1 MPTDISALQNGATPR
16 PLTVAYVPGVT
27 PGKWIT
33 RWQERKDRE
42 LRTFQCEEN
51 DALGELSSGRA
62 DLVFVRLP
70 ASGFT
75 RPQGVNLIPLY
86 EEQPVAAAAKEH
98 PLAAF
103 DALDLADLDGETL
116 LDVEEMGGAAV
127 ALEVV
132 AAGSGVVILPMS
144 VARLYSRKDVT
155 ARPVSGVP
163 ATKIGIAWLQE
174 RDDDD
179 VEEFVGVVRGR
190 TANSSRQPSVLEE
203 QKTTARQRT
212 KARQSRSGDSPAAA
226 RRTAAGSG
234 GKSSAKGTGK
244 GKGGSKGT
252 GKGGKPRRSR

>member
-1 MPTDISALQNGATPR
+1 MPTDTSALQNGATPR

-42 LRTFQCEEN
+42 LRTFQCEEK

-75 RPQGVNLIPLY
+75 RPQGLNLIPLY

-103 DALDLADLDGETL
+103 DALELADLDGETL
-116 LDVEEMGGAAV
+116 LDIEAMGGATV

-132 AAGSGVVILPMS
+132 SAGSGVVILPMS

-163 ATKIGIAWLQE
+163 ATKIGIAWL
-174 RDDDD
+174 RDDDDD

-212 KARQSRSGDSPAAA
+212 KARQSRSGEPPAGT
-226 RRTAAGSG
+226 RRTAGGSG
-234 GKSSAKGTGK
+234 GKSSAKGTAK
-244 GKGGSKGT
+244 GKGRSKGT
-252 GKGGKPRRSR
+252 GKGGKQRRSR

>member
-1 MPTDISALQNGATPR
+1 MPTDTSALQNGATPR

-42 LRTFQCEEN
+42 LRTFQCEEK

-75 RPQGVNLIPLY
+75 RPQGLNLIPLY

-103 DALDLADLDGETL
+103 DALELADLDGETL
-116 LDVEEMGGAAV
+116 LDIEAMGGAAV

-132 AAGSGVVILPMS
+132 SAGSGVVILPMS

-163 ATKIGIAWLQE
+163 ATKIGIAWL
-174 RDDDD
+174 RDDDDD

-212 KARQSRSGDSPAAA
+212 KARQSRSGEPPAVT
-226 RRTAAGSG
+226 RRTAGGSG
-234 GKSSAKGTGK
+234 GKSSATGTAKGQGR
-244 GKGGSKGT
+244 SKGT

>member
-1 MPTDISALQNGATPR
+1 MPTDTSALQNGATPR

-42 LRTFQCEEN
+42 LRTFQCEEK

-75 RPQGVNLIPLY
+75 RPQGLKLIPLY

-103 DALDLADLDGETL
+103 DALELADLDGETL
-116 LDVEEMGGAAV
+116 LDIEAMGGAAV

-132 AAGSGVVILPMS
+132 SAGSGVVILPMS

-163 ATKIGIAWLQE
+163 ATKIGIAWL
-174 RDDDD
+174 RDDDDD

-212 KARQSRSGDSPAAA
+212 KARQSRSGEPPAGT
-226 RRTAAGSG
+226 RRTAGGSG
-234 GKSSAKGTGK
+234 GKSSAKGAAK

>member
-1 MPTDISALQNGATPR
+1 MPTDTSALQNGATPR

-42 LRTFQCEEN
+42 LRTFQCEEK

-75 RPQGVNLIPLY
+75 RPQGLNLIPLY

-103 DALDLADLDGETL
+103 DALELADLDGETL
-116 LDVEEMGGAAV
+116 LDIEAMGGAAV

-132 AAGSGVVILPMS
+132 SAGSGVVILPMS

-163 ATKIGIAWLQE
+163 ATKIGIAWL
-174 RDDDD
+174 RDDDDD

-212 KARQSRSGDSPAAA
+212 KARQSRSGEPPAGT
-226 RRTAAGSG
+226 RRTAGGSG
-234 GKSSAKGTGK
+234 GKSSAKGTAK
-244 GKGGSKGT
+244 GKGGSKGA
-252 GKGGKPRRSR
+252 GKGGKQRRSR

>member
-1 MPTDISALQNGATPR
+1 MPTDTSALQNGATPR

-42 LRTFQCEEN
+42 LRTFQCEEK

-75 RPQGVNLIPLY
+75 RPQGLNLIPLY

-103 DALDLADLDGETL
+103 DALELADLDGETL
-116 LDVEEMGGAAV
+116 LDIEAMGGAAV

-132 AAGSGVVILPMS
+132 SAGSGVVILPMS

-163 ATKIGIAWLQE
+163 ATKIGIAWL
-174 RDDDD
+174 RDDDDD

-212 KARQSRSGDSPAAA
+212 KARQSRSGEPPAVT
-226 RRTAAGSG
+226 RRTAGGSG
-234 GKSSAKGTGK
+234 GKSSAKGTAK
-244 GKGGSKGT
+244 GKGRSKGT